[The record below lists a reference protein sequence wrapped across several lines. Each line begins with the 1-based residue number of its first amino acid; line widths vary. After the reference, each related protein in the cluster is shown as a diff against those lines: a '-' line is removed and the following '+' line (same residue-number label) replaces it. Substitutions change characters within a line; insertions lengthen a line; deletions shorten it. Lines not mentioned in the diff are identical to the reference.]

1 MRRLNSS
8 PSLSIAGSIFLAII
22 LAMLAGIPFAAA
34 VDSASAGYVY
44 VASETSGTYN
54 NIAGFA
60 VAQDGSAQPV
70 PGSPYQQPGL
80 SLVSHAGYL
89 FGSDGANIITYA
101 RGNDGSLHKLS
112 SINGA
117 QHCVWSGCATLGLQ
131 MDNTGKD
138 MYTFQYYYDGANN
151 AILGWKVSPNGDLT
165 YSSGASASPVYATV
179 SGWPLSFTG
188 DDRYAYTW
196 AVCKWSSGPFGTARQ
211 NNGML
216 EYLTPG
222 AEPPPP
228 TYADGYVGC
237 TDYAIASPAGF
248 AAIEWTGSY
257 CCDSNAVLLA
267 SYTINTDG
275 TLGLVAGS
283 GQVPGIKAGS
293 GLCGSY
299 CSPASFD
306 PSGKY
311 LLVVGSGA
319 SSGATQVYELQ
330 PDGKLQPAG
339 DPQPWPLSPAF
350 GYAGWDSAG
359 HVYAVG
365 TYCSRQNNYCGSE
378 LYIFNFNA
386 GRLTLAPGSP
396 YAVSGTAAGL
406 AVMTAQTVR

>member
-1 MRRLNSS
+1 MRLLNSS
-8 PSLSIAGSIFLAII
+8 PSFGIAGSIFLLII
-22 LAMLAGIPFAAA
+22 IPVVAGIPFAAA
-34 VDSASAGYVY
+34 VDSSSVTDIY

-60 VAQDGSAQPV
+60 VAQDGSAQAL
-70 PGSPYQQPGL
+70 PGSPYNEPGL

-89 FGSDGANIITYA
+89 FGSDGANIVTYA
-101 RGNDGSLHKLS
+101 RKNDGSLRKIS
-112 SINGA
+112 SINGT
-117 QHCVWSGCATLGLQ
+117 QYCPWKGCATLGLQ
-131 MDNTGKD
+131 LDNKGKD
-138 MYTFQYYYDGANN
+138 MYTFQYYYDGSNN
-151 AILGWKVSPNGDLT
+151 AILSWKVSPAGDLS
-165 YSSGASASPVYATV
+165 YMPGLFASPIYATV

-211 NNGML
+211 NNGTL
-216 EYLTPG
+216 QYLTPG

-228 TYADGYVGC
+228 TYPGGYVGC

-248 AAIEWTGSY
+248 AAIEWTGGY

-267 SYTINTDG
+267 SYTINPDG
-275 TLGLVAGS
+275 TLELVAGS
-283 GQVPGIKAGS
+283 GQVPRILAGS
-293 GLCGSY
+293 SLCGSY

-311 LLVVGSGA
+311 LLVVGSGT
-319 SSGATQVYELQ
+319 SSGATQVYQLQ

-339 DPQPWPLSPAF
+339 DPQQWRLSPAF
-350 GYAGWDSAG
+350 GYAGWDNAG
-359 HVYAVG
+359 HAYAVG
-365 TYCSRQNNYCGSE
+365 TSCSQQNNCISQ

-396 YAVSGTAAGL
+396 YPVSGTAAGV
-406 AVMTAQTVR
+406 AVMSAQTVR